1 MLLLTPPDPPQTKNH
16 RKGNKIMVGT
26 VVKVKVGEPE
36 DETREEFLEML
47 RKEMIGVLQ
56 EVVGKR
62 SY

>member
-1 MLLLTPPDPPQTKNH
+1 
-16 RKGNKIMVGT
+16 MVRT